1 MPVNQV
7 AFLQDVKIINA
18 RTLDDYQL
26 ELAVRVI
33 LPVKTPVRL
42 HVLCGFG

>member
-26 ELAVRVI
+26 KLAVRVI
-33 LPVKTPVRL
+33 FVKTPVRL
-42 HVLCGFG
+42 HVLYGFG